1 VAGSVTAITITAGTE
16 AGVSKSSFAPAPDE
30 VTARSIAAA
39 SAAPGD
45 GNHARVA
52 NAVSVID
59 GAETAA
65 GAS

>member
-16 AGVSKSSFAPAPDE
+16 AGVSKSSFAPAPDG
-30 VTARSIAAA
+30 VTARSKAAA

-45 GNHARVA
+45 GDHARVA
-52 NAVSVID
+52 NADSVVD
-59 GAETAA
+59 GAEPAA